1 MPTWVG
7 EGSTGVAAQSPKQ
20 PPQVEGSRGIS
31 TLPWLR
37 RKAAGGAECQGPG
50 GWPGASGSH
59 FCVYQNQLESLLA
72 NSTLYS
78 TEVP

>member
-37 RKAAGGAECQGPG
+37 RKAAGGAECQGPCG
-50 GWPGASGSH
+50 
-59 FCVYQNQLESLLA
+59 
-72 NSTLYS
+72 
-78 TEVP
+78 